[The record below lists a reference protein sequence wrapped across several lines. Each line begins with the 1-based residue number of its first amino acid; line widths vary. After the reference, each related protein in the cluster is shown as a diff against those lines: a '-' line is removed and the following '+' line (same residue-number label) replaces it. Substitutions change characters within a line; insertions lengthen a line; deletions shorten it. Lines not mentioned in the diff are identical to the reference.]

1 METEKIFLEFTT
13 AAVFHDYKKMAIID
27 DLNPVRNFII
37 NRFNKT
43 IPCSRILVSLSIIND
58 IILKNNNNDIEKI
71 LDDVH
76 NLREQNMYMLS
87 FEQTAKEEEQMA
99 IESNLIDE

>member
-1 METEKIFLEFTT
+1 
-13 AAVFHDYKKMAIID
+13 MAIIN

-37 NRFNKT
+37 IRFYKT
-43 IPCSRILVSLSIIND
+43 IPCSRILLSLSIID
-58 IILKNNNNDIEKI
+58 DKILKINNNDIEKI

-76 NLREQNMYMLS
+76 NLREQILYMLS
-87 FEQTAKEEEQMA
+87 FEKTAKEEEQKA